1 MWRVSDLGRDAPRNG
16 WNSRVSTSPNGEYN
30 GENYAIHDGDDGEV
44 EADWLVVGRRRRR
57 WWWWRLRKKATA
69 RKLVVIQVP
78 KLSTVVGHHFRT
90 YERAF
95 YVLSSRWKW
104 FIISSVEWF
113 TRVLRHSV
121 VGCVGE
127 WWSRYVSF
135 TLFPKPLV
143 VGHNLWR
150 KPIPKTT

>member
-1 MWRVSDLGRDAPRNG
+1 MLCDYLWRVSELGRDAPRNG

-30 GENYAIHDGDDGEV
+30 GENYAIHDGDDAEV
-44 EADWLVVGRRRRR
+44 EAD

-69 RKLVVIQVP
+69 RKLVAVQVL
-78 KLSTVVGHHFRT
+78 KLITGVRPPFPT

-127 WWSRYVSF
+127 WW
-135 TLFPKPLV
+135 
-143 VGHNLWR
+143 
-150 KPIPKTT
+150 